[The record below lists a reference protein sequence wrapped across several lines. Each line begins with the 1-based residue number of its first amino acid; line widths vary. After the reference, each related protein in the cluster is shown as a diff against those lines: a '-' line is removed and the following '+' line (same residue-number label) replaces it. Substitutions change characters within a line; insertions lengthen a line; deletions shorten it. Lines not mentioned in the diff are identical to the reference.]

1 TIKVDVR
8 VICATNRDLET
19 LISQGRF
26 RADLYYRLKGV
37 MLELPPLRDRVEDLP
52 TLAQYFLDLVGKE
65 KGEPA
70 KRLSEDSLA
79 LLSRHPWPGN
89 VRELENV
96 MRSASIFAEGAVV
109 TPDAF
114 SHVGELRALMDD
126 ASVASTAVV
135 APVGPAV
142 VPAGAVPA
150 PVAPAGPVDFYELA
164 RARGI
169 SLKDLRQEIEAQCI
183 ERALGE
189 AKGNIS
195 EAARLLKMKRSR
207 LSQIVNADPTLK
219 GAANA
224 DTGDDEEEE

>member
-1 TIKVDVR
+1 

-37 MLELPPLRDRVEDLP
+37 MLELPPLRDRLEDLP

-79 LLSRHPWPGN
+79 LLGRHPWPGN

-96 MRSASIFAEGAVV
+96 MRSASIFADGAVV

-114 SHVGELRALMDD
+114 SHVGELRALMTD
-126 ASVASTAVV
+126 APVTTAVV
-135 APVGPAV
+135 APAP
-142 VPAGAVPA
+142 VPTSVA
-150 PVAPAGPVDFYELA
+150 PVAAPVVAASGPVDFYELA